1 MENQTVSGTKKPLFG
16 GRRPLFTQKELLLLT
31 GPLLVEQLLEVTVG
45 MADTMMVSRCGE
57 AAISGVSLVDMINNL
72 IIVLFAALATGGAV
86 VVSQFL
92 GAREQKGAN
101 ESSGQLILLSG
112 LFGLLVGAFCFVL
125 ARPMI
130 RLFYGAIDADVLD
143 ASVLYLRII
152 AISYPFL
159 ALYNGGAALFRS
171 MGNSKISMQISFLM
185 NVINIVGNA
194 VCIFGLKM
202 GVDGV
207 AWPSV
212 VSRVVAAFLIL
223 RRCYQKGNALTV
235 PKTTRL
241 DARMTRRILGI
252 GIPSAFEN
260 SLFEAGR
267 ILVVSMISTFGT
279 VQIAANAVANNLDGM
294 GVIPGKALSLAMITV
309 VGRCVGAGDS
319 EQAVY
324 YTRKLSLWSY
334 IAMGLSNGAI
344 LLFLHKLI
352 GIYALSGETMVL
364 SETLVRI
371 HAGFAILLW
380 TLSFVLPNALR
391 AANDVKFTM
400 LVSILSMPCGGLA
413 SAICSAC
420 GWAGVPWAYGSPWSS
435 TGCAVSPALSS
446 ASAAVYGRTNITHN
460 IKEYSMKLIS
470 WNVNGLRAC
479 LTHGF
484 AESFAQLDA
493 DIFSVQET
501 KMQPGQA
508 DFAPEGY
515 TEYTYS
521 AEKKGYSGTACW
533 CREQPLAVTTGIGIE
548 EHDHEGRVLTLEYPA
563 FWLVNCYT
571 PNSQDGL
578 KRLDYRMEWENAFR
592 AYLLALDA
600 KKPVILCGDLNV
612 AHTEIDIKNAKT
624 NRMSAGFTDQ
634 ERGKMTELL
643 DAGFADSFRVLHPD
657 EVKYSWWSY
666 RFHAR
671 EKNAGWRI
679 DYFIVSRRI
688 ADRIRAAE
696 IHNEIFGSDHCPVE
710 LDIDL

>member
-1 MENQTVSGTKKPLFG
+1 MVKNASAGEKAGWSNGRTPLFS
-16 GRRPLFTQKELLLLT
+16 QKDLLRLV
-31 GPLLVEQLLEVTVG
+31 GPLLIEQFLAVTVG

-86 VVSQFL
+86 VVSQYL
-92 GAREQKGAN
+92 GAKEQEKAN
-101 ESSGQLILLSG
+101 ASAGQLILLSAILG
-112 LFGLLVGAFCFVL
+112 TVVAAVCILF

-130 RLFYGAIDADVLD
+130 SACYGSIDADVLD
-143 ASVLYLRII
+143 AGVLYLKIT
-152 AISYPFL
+152 ALSYPFL
-159 ALYNGGAALFRS
+159 ALYNAGAALFRS

-212 VSRVVAAFLIL
+212 VSRVVAALLIL

-344 LLFLHKLI
+344 LLLLHKLI

-400 LVSILSMPCGGLA
+400 LVSILSM
-413 SAICSAC
+413 
-420 GWAGVPWAYGSPWSS
+420 
-435 TGCAVSPALSS
+435 AVWRL
-446 ASAAVYGRTNITHN
+446 
-460 IKEYSMKLIS
+460 
-470 WNVNGLRAC
+470 
-479 LTHGF
+479 GF
-484 AESFAQLDA
+484 S
-493 DIFSVQET
+493 
-501 KMQPGQA
+501 
-508 DFAPEGY
+508 
-515 TEYTYS
+515 
-521 AEKKGYSGTACW
+521 
-533 CREQPLAVTTGIGIE
+533 
-548 EHDHEGRVLTLEYPA
+548 
-563 FWLVNCYT
+563 
-571 PNSQDGL
+571 
-578 KRLDYRMEWENAFR
+578 
-592 AYLLALDA
+592 YLLCVRMGWGAVGVWIA
-600 KKPVILCGDLNV
+600 MVIDWMCRVTCFVIRFRSGV
-612 AHTEIDIKNAKT
+612 WKN
-624 NRMSAGFTDQ
+624 
-634 ERGKMTELL
+634 
-643 DAGFADSFRVLHPD
+643 
-657 EVKYSWWSY
+657 KY
-666 RFHAR
+666 HA
-671 EKNAGWRI
+671 
-679 DYFIVSRRI
+679 
-688 ADRIRAAE
+688 
-696 IHNEIFGSDHCPVE
+696 
-710 LDIDL
+710 

>member
-1 MENQTVSGTKKPLFG
+1 MPGGEKRTTKLLHGNEKIRLTGGREPLFS
-16 GRRPLFTQKELLLLT
+16 QKELLVLAI
-31 GPLLVEQLLEVTVG
+31 PLLVEQLLEVTVG

-86 VVSQFL
+86 VVSQYL
-92 GAREQKGAN
+92 GAKDRPDADKSA
-101 ESSGQLILLSG
+101 GQLLLLSG
-112 LFGLLVGAFCFVL
+112 LSGAVIGAVCFVL

-130 RLFYGAIDADVLD
+130 RLFYGSIDTDVLD
-143 ASVLYLRII
+143 AGVKYLQII
-152 AISYPFL
+152 ALSYPFL

-171 MGNSKISMQISFLM
+171 IGNSKISMQISLLM

-400 LVSILSMPCGGLA
+400 LVSILSM
-413 SAICSAC
+413 
-420 GWAGVPWAYGSPWSS
+420 
-435 TGCAVSPALSS
+435 AVWRL
-446 ASAAVYGRTNITHN
+446 
-460 IKEYSMKLIS
+460 
-470 WNVNGLRAC
+470 
-479 LTHGF
+479 GF
-484 AESFAQLDA
+484 S
-493 DIFSVQET
+493 
-501 KMQPGQA
+501 
-508 DFAPEGY
+508 
-515 TEYTYS
+515 
-521 AEKKGYSGTACW
+521 
-533 CREQPLAVTTGIGIE
+533 
-548 EHDHEGRVLTLEYPA
+548 
-563 FWLVNCYT
+563 
-571 PNSQDGL
+571 
-578 KRLDYRMEWENAFR
+578 
-592 AYLLALDA
+592 YLLCVRMGWGAVGVWIAMIIDWICRVTCF
-600 KKPVILCGDLNV
+600 VIRFRSGV
-612 AHTEIDIKNAKT
+612 WKN
-624 NRMSAGFTDQ
+624 
-634 ERGKMTELL
+634 
-643 DAGFADSFRVLHPD
+643 
-657 EVKYSWWSY
+657 KY
-666 RFHAR
+666 HA
-671 EKNAGWRI
+671 
-679 DYFIVSRRI
+679 
-688 ADRIRAAE
+688 
-696 IHNEIFGSDHCPVE
+696 
-710 LDIDL
+710 